1 MNMNIN
7 HNRQTGILEQ
17 IGIEFLRGNENINL
31 LLDNVFK
38 IFSSHYKIERGMI
51 NIYNQDDDSIEA
63 DVYQGYTDDEVS
75 RSVYRPGE
83 GIIGTVFKTGKPVI
97 IMDIKSEPRFLNR
110 TGARKVGS
118 DDRVSFICV
127 PVLLNNSVIGTISVD
142 MINNEEKDLNE
153 EFLVLTTISI
163 MIAQFLKNRIDIIES
178 ERKLRQENEALRK
191 KLSSSSVQGKIIGR
205 SKVMREV
212 YEKILLV
219 SETDTTV
226 LITGESGTGK
236 ELIAD
241 AIHNSSRRKNGPFV
255 KVNIA
260 ALPKNLIE
268 SELFGYEKGAFTGAD
283 KTRKGKFESAC
294 GGTIFLDEIGDLDI
308 SLQVHLLRV
317 LQQKSF
323 ERVGGTETIPLDV
336 RVVAATHQNLEEK
349 IKNREFR
356 EDLYYRLNVFPI
368 YAPELRSRK
377 TDIILLADYFLELY
391 SLKFSRK
398 IKRISTDAIN
408 LLASYHWPGNVRELE
423 NCMERAVILCN
434 EEVVRNYHLP
444 PSLQI
449 ADKAAPVQGNLEEMT
464 HMFEKELI
472 IDSLKMSRGNI
483 SLAAAE
489 LGTTKRILN
498 YKIGKMGIDYREF
511 RKNYTD
517 RYMDRQHA

>member
-1 MNMNIN
+1 MSIN
-7 HNRQTGILEQ
+7 HSRQTGILEQ
-17 IGIEFLRGNENINL
+17 IGIEFLGNRGDMNNL
-31 LLDNVFK
+31 LSSVFN
-38 IFSSHYKIERGMI
+38 IFASHYNIIRGMI
-51 NIYNQDDDSIEA
+51 NIYNQDDDSIEV
-63 DVYQGYTDDEVS
+63 DVHHGYSDDEVKKG
-75 RSVYRPGE
+75 VYRRGE
-83 GIIGTVFKTGKPVI
+83 GIIGTVFDTGKPIV

-110 TGARKVGS
+110 TGARKSGE
-118 DDRVSFICV
+118 DEKVSFICV
-127 PVLLNNSVIGTISVD
+127 PVMLNDSVIGTISVD
-142 MINNEEKDLNE
+142 MINNSEKDLNE
-153 EFLVLTTISI
+153 EFHVLTTIAI
-163 MIAQFLKNRIDIIES
+163 MIAQFLKSRIDIVES
-178 ERKLRQENEALRK
+178 ERKLRQENEALRR
-191 KLSSSSVQGKIIGR
+191 KLSKSTVQGKIIGR
-205 SKVMREV
+205 SKVMRQV

-241 AIHNSSRRKNGPFV
+241 AIHNNSKRKEGPFV

-283 KTRKGKFESAC
+283 KTKKGKFETAC
-294 GGTIFLDEIGDLDI
+294 GGTIFLDEIGDLDV

-336 RVVAATHQNLEEK
+336 RVIAATHQDLEEK

-368 YAPELRSRK
+368 YAPELRARK
-377 TDIILLADYFLELY
+377 TDIILLADHFLELY
-391 SLKFSRK
+391 SLKFGK
-398 IKRISTDAIN
+398 EIKRISTDAIN

-423 NCMERAVILCN
+423 NCMERAVIMCN

-449 ADKAAPVQGNLEEMT
+449 ADKKTEIKGSLEEMT
-464 HMFEKELI
+464 MMFEKELI
-472 IDSLKMSRGNI
+472 IDSLKMTRGNI
-483 SLAAAE
+483 SMAAE
-489 LGTTKRILN
+489 SLGTTKRILN
-498 YKIGKMGIDYREF
+498 YKITKMGIDYREF

-517 RYMDRQHA
+517 RYADK

>member
-1 MNMNIN
+1 MNEN

-17 IGIEFLRGNENINL
+17 IGIEFLGNKGDINNL
-31 LLDNVFK
+31 LSSVFN
-38 IFSSHYKIERGMI
+38 IFTSHYHIERGMI

-63 DVYQGYTDDEVS
+63 DVYQGYSNEEVKKG
-75 RSVYRPGE
+75 VYRPGE
-83 GIIGTVFKTGKPVI
+83 GIIGTVFKTGKPTI

-110 TGARKVGS
+110 TGARNKGG
-118 DDRVSFICV
+118 DDKVSFICV
-127 PVLLNNSVIGTISVD
+127 PVLLDGSVIGTISVD
-142 MINNEEKDLNE
+142 MINNDGRDLNE
-153 EFLVLTTISI
+153 EFHVLTTIAI
-163 MIAQFLKNRIDIIES
+163 MIAQFLKSRIDIIEN

-191 KLSSSSVQGKIIGR
+191 KLSGSSVQGKIIGR
-205 SKVMREV
+205 SKVMRQV

-241 AIHNSSRRKNGPFV
+241 AIHNNSRRKDGPFV

-283 KTRKGKFESAC
+283 RTKKGKFEAAC
-294 GGTIFLDEIGDLDI
+294 GGTIFLDEIGDLDV

-336 RVVAATHQNLEEK
+336 RVIAATHQDLEEK
-349 IKNREFR
+349 IKNRQFR
-356 EDLYYRLNVFPI
+356 EDLYYRLNVFPV

-377 TDIILLADYFLELY
+377 TDIILLADHFLELY
-391 SLKFSRK
+391 SLRFGKE

-423 NCMERAVILCN
+423 NCMERAVVMCN
-434 EEVVRNYHLP
+434 EEVIRNYHLP

-449 ADKAAPVQGNLEEMT
+449 ADNKTEIKGNLEEMT
-464 HMFEKELI
+464 MMFEKELI
-472 IDSLKMSRGNI
+472 IDSLKVTRGNI
-483 SLAAAE
+483 SMAAE
-489 LGTTKRILN
+489 SLWTTKRILN
-498 YKIGKMGIDYREF
+498 YKINKMGIDYREF

-517 RYMDRQHA
+517 RYAEK